1 MSYRDNS
8 VPTWF
13 EDGAGIWFTSDTHY
27 MHSNIIG
34 YTNRPF
40 SDVDE
45 MDATLVANWNRVVG
59 KDDLVFHL
67 GDFCFGTPGDWRS
80 IRERLNGRIIL
91 ILGNHDMKMYGKKP
105 ELFRDLFDYTSP
117 QMMIKVENRRVI
129 LNHCPMLCYSGAFK
143 TAPKATWQLF
153 GHVHSGPLNDKGLDI
168 PRLNYCFPYQYD
180 VGVDN
185 NDFTPVSWKKICDR
199 IDEQWAEQDLKDKE
213 EREKAVQEAVSAYL
227 TEEYRRNRRMRMNST
242 FPSSF

>member
-1 MSYRDNS
+1 MN
-8 VPTWF
+8 VPTQF
-13 EDGAGIWFTSDTHY
+13 KDGSRIWFTSDTHY
-27 MHSNIIG
+27 GHSNIIG

-45 MDATLVANWNRVVG
+45 MDATLVANWNRAVG

-80 IRERLNGRIIL
+80 IRERLNGHIVL

-105 ELFRDLFDYTSP
+105 ELFRDLFEYTSP
-117 QMMIKVENRRVI
+117 QMMIRIENRRVI
-129 LNHCPMLCYSGAFK
+129 LNHCPLLCYSGAFK
-143 TAPKATWQLF
+143 NERDATWQLF

-168 PRLNYCFPYQYD
+168 PRLVHCFPYQYD

-185 NDFTPVSWKKICDR
+185 NGFAPISWRDICDR
-199 IDEQWAEQDLKDKE
+199 IDERLREHDFELGQKVVQD
-213 EREKAVQEAVSAYL
+213 YL
-227 TEEYRRNRRMRMNST
+227 EDRSIQRHHYGLI
-242 FPSSF
+242 